1 MATITLAGNTNYSAL
16 TVADGDTIALA
27 GFALTFDANPT
38 AINVIVQS
46 PGSNGTIVI
55 GSPNTYDFTGWT
67 FTAGNATLLTTLSA
81 GKTVGGTWI
90 GGGSNTRAIAT
101 NSGTINGDV
110 RGGSGANSYGVNIN
124 SGTINGNV
132 RAQNGDSAFGV
143 STNNGTINGNVTGG
157 TVSNGRGLSTNNG
170 LINGHVTGGSAFS
183 THGVGI
189 NNGSICGNVTGG
201 TTATANGV
209 GVCYGIID
217 GAIIN
222 GTGAAIGT
230 FPPVFFARGNLL
242 QTTVPSTVQKF
253 YSFGEINPFAT
264 NNAVATTILSE
275 GGGTSGFTGLS
286 GVGRL
291 GT

>member
-1 MATITLAGNTNYSAL
+1 MATITLVGNTNYSAL

-27 GFALTFDANPT
+27 GFALTFDVNPSQV
-38 AINVIVQS
+38 NVIVQS

-55 GSPNTYDFTGWT
+55 GAPNTYTFSGWT
-67 FTAGNATLLTTLSA
+67 FTAGNATLLTTLAS

-90 GGGSNTRAIAT
+90 GGAANTRAIAT

-110 RGGSGANSYGVNIN
+110 RGGSGVNSYGVNIN

-143 STNNGTINGNVTGG
+143 ATNNGTINGNVTGG
-157 TVSNGRGLSTNNG
+157 SVSNGRGISSNNG
-170 LINGHVTGGSAFS
+170 LINGNVTGGSAFG
-183 THGVGI
+183 THGIGTH
-189 NNGSICGNVTGG
+189 NGSICGDVTGG
-201 TTATANGV
+201 SVSTANGIST
-209 GVCYGIID
+209 CYGIVD

-253 YSFGEINPFAT
+253 YSFGIVNPAAT
-264 NNAVATTILSE
+264 NNAVSTTVLSE
-275 GGGTSGFTGLS
+275 GTVSKPTHPMLQQVIG
-286 GVGRL
+286 
-291 GT
+291 